1 MLKNFRCL
9 RMCVLIWS
17 RRLAV
22 FVWLMASV
30 AFAAETGT
38 VKSGPPDGQATMIT
52 AQKMTVRNQENK
64 AYFEGTVVLVKGA
77 LVVHSDAMVVSFKP
91 KATPGERP
99 SDQSPIHSAAAEGEK
114 KPKAG
119 EGALPTAGSKSISM
133 VEATGRVKIEKEG
146 GTATCEKAVYYED
159 GEKIVLTGEPIAWQK
174 GTKVTGKV
182 ITMYLAED
190 RSVVEGESR
199 VLIEPEPGGGR

>member
-1 MLKNFRCL
+1 MLKNFKCS
-9 RMCVLIWS
+9 RMCGWIWS
-17 RRLAV
+17 GKLAI
-22 FVWLMASV
+22 FVWLVASA
-30 AFAAETGT
+30 AFAVETGS
-38 VKSGPPDGQATMIT
+38 VKSGPPEDRATTIT

-64 AYFEGTVVLVKGA
+64 AYFEGTVVLIKGA

-91 KATPGERP
+91 KEVSGEKP
-99 SDQSPIHSAAAEGEK
+99 PETSPVHSTEGEK
-114 KPKAG
+114 KAKAG

-146 GTATCEKAVYYED
+146 GTATCEKAVYYEE

>member
-9 RMCVLIWS
+9 RMCVWIWS
-17 RRLAV
+17 RSLAV
-22 FVWLMASV
+22 FVWLVASV

-38 VKSGPPDGQATMIT
+38 VKSGPPEGQATTIT

-64 AYFEGTVVLVKGA
+64 AYFEGTVVLIKGA

-91 KATPGERP
+91 KETPGERP
-99 SDQSPIHSAAAEGEK
+99 SDPSPVHSAEGEK
-114 KPKAG
+114 KPKVG

>member
-1 MLKNFRCL
+1 
-9 RMCVLIWS
+9 MCVWIWS
-17 RRLAV
+17 RRLAA
-22 FVWLMASV
+22 FVWLVASV
-30 AFAAETGT
+30 AYAAETGA
-38 VKSGPPDGQATMIT
+38 VKSGPSEGQATTIT

-64 AYFEGTVVLVKGA
+64 AYFEGTVVLIKGA

-91 KATPGERP
+91 KETPGERP
-99 SDQSPIHSAAAEGEK
+99 SNPSPVHSAEGEK
-114 KPKAG
+114 KPKAE

-146 GTATCEKAVYYED
+146 GTATCEKAVYYEE

>member
-1 MLKNFRCL
+1 MSKNFRCS
-9 RMCVLIWS
+9 RMCVWTWS
-17 RRLAV
+17 SNLAV

-30 AFAAETGT
+30 AFAAETGP
-38 VKSGPPDGQATMIT
+38 VKSGPPEGQATTIT

-64 AYFEGTVVLVKGA
+64 AYFEGTVVLIKGA

-91 KATPGERP
+91 KDSQGEKP
-99 SDQSPIHSAAAEGEK
+99 ASQNSIQPTDGEK
-114 KPKAG
+114 KSKAA
-119 EGALPTAGSKSISM
+119 EGALPSTGSKSISM

-146 GTATCEKAVYYED
+146 GTATCQKAVYYED

-182 ITMYLAED
+182 ITMYLTED

-199 VLIEPEPGGGR
+199 VLIEPEPGGER

>member
-9 RMCVLIWS
+9 RMCVWIWS
-17 RRLAV
+17 RRLAA
-22 FVWLMASV
+22 FVWLVASV

-38 VKSGPPDGQATMIT
+38 VKSGPPEGQATTIT

-64 AYFEGTVVLVKGA
+64 AYFEGTVVLIKGA

-91 KATPGERP
+91 KETPGERP
-99 SDQSPIHSAAAEGEK
+99 STPSPVHSAEGEK
-114 KPKAG
+114 KPKAE

-146 GTATCEKAVYYED
+146 GTATCEKAVYYEE

-199 VLIEPEPGGGR
+199 VLIEPESGGGR